1 MMEVKRVVIKAEL
14 SKDYQKAGI
23 EMEIEGAMD
32 DQFYPQ
38 LNFYEE
44 LVNSEAKKQLE
55 KLLLLVKDEN
65 ENKKE
70 EPVRRHEEEEIDES
84 HRPTAKQIEICKKYD
99 IPIPKTKAAAS
110 ELIRRKFLELNE
122 KKQ

>member
-14 SKDYQKAGI
+14 SKEYQKAGI
-23 EMEIEGAMD
+23 EMEIEGEMD

-38 LNFYEE
+38 LNFYED

-55 KLLLLVKDEN
+55 KLLSLVKD

-122 KKQ
+122 KK

>member
-1 MMEVKRVVIKAEL
+1 MEVKRVVIKAEL
-14 SKDYQKAGI
+14 SKEYQKAGI
-23 EMEIEGAMD
+23 EMEIEGVMD
-32 DQFYPQ
+32 EQFYPQ

-55 KLLLLVKDEN
+55 KLLLLVKDED
-65 ENKKE
+65 KKE
-70 EPVRRHEEEEIDES
+70 EPVKKQEEEIDES

>member
-23 EMEIEGAMD
+23 EMEIEGEMD

-70 EPVRRHEEEEIDES
+70 EQVKKQEEEIDES

>member
-23 EMEIEGAMD
+23 EMEIEGVMD
-32 DQFYPQ
+32 EQFYPQ

-55 KLLLLVKDEN
+55 KLLSLVKD

-70 EPVRRHEEEEIDES
+70 EPVRRREEEEIDES